1 MGLCLGWDRTGLV
14 YALPTT
20 VNSDVQ
26 LSWWGSCYKLVQQVL
41 KKKEGET
48 TKRTVVSIPLSQK
61 WFVITSFTLLGST
74 SFSKLFLEIEF
85 ASVVSPKRRLLPS
98 VKVQGE
104 RQAVNLRAGPSCT
117 LLGQYQLFPILEQN
131 SSRLPL
137 HHRAEGCGLRWNRP
151 AGWTTLCGS
160 QARGSPQFTS
170 RQWICFALNLDSF
183 FQMSQ
188 LIRLGMSVKLS

>member
-1 MGLCLGWDRTGLV
+1 MGLCLGWDWTGLV
-14 YALPTT
+14 YVLPTT

-26 LSWWGSCYKLVQQVL
+26 LSRWGSCYKLVQQVL

-117 LLGQYQLFPILEQN
+117 LLGLYQLFPILEQKLF
-131 SSRLPL
+131 SSST
-137 HHRAEGCGLRWNRP
+137 A
-151 AGWTTLCGS
+151 S
-160 QARGSPQFTS
+160 QSWRM
-170 RQWICFALNLDSF
+170 RFALEQTSWLNHLVWLTGQGLPTVHLEAMDLFRS
-183 FQMSQ
+183 
-188 LIRLGMSVKLS
+188 